1 MLRQGWSWGVRG
13 FRVGVS
19 PNGRK
24 WIAITLPFGFRYFT
38 YLPSIKQRGLP
49 RELDP
54 EFQEGFEPT
63 ANEQRIKWK
72 DLPPR
77 Q

>member
-1 MLRQGWSWGVRG
+1 MLRQGLSWGLRG

-38 YLPSIKQRGLP
+38 YLPSIKKRGLLRDQNP
-49 RELDP
+49 QFP
-54 EFQEGFEPT
+54 EGFEST
-63 ANEQRIKWK
+63 ENERIKWK